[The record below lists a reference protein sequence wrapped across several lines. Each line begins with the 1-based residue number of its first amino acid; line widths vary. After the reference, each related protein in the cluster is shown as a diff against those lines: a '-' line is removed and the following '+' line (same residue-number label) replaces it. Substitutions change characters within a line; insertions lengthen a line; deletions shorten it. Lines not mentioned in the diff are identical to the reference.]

1 MTNALEPAAIRAAQA
16 ENPKM
21 RARDLSASLGIA
33 EAHYVAAWCGDGTTR
48 LKPDFNLIF
57 PALEALGEVMA
68 LTRNDSAV
76 HEKTG
81 VYDKF
86 HPGKH
91 AAMMLGDAIDMRMFA
106 KHWVHAFA
114 VETRDGD
121 SVRRSLQ
128 FFDAHGEAIHK
139 VHSRA
144 ATNLDAWRDLVAAFA
159 HEDQSASMELEAR
172 AVPAKRS
179 GAMATFDELRERWSR
194 MTDTHQFV
202 SILKKLDLERIDAV
216 RGVGEDFA
224 WQIDVSSV
232 AAMLRLS
239 ANEKLPIM
247 CFVGNPGCIQIH
259 SGPVETIKEMGPW
272 LNVLDPGFN
281 LHLRQ
286 DHVKEVWAV
295 RKPTDKGHVTS
306 LEAYDAAGDL
316 IVQFFGKRVEG
327 QDERKG
333 WRMIMEQLPRV
344 HKERAISA

>member
-1 MTNALEPAAIRAAQA
+1 MANTLDPAAIRAAQA
-16 ENPKM
+16 DNPKM
-21 RARDLSASLGIA
+21 RARDLAATLGIA
-33 EAHYVAAWCGDGTTR
+33 EAEYVAAWCGEGATR
-48 LKPDFNLIF
+48 LNLDFNRIF

-68 LTRNDSAV
+68 LTRNESAV

-86 HPGKH
+86 HGGKV
-91 AAMMLGDAIDMRMFA
+91 AAMMLGETIDMRMFS
-106 KHWVHAFA
+106 KHWVHAYA
-114 VETRDGD
+114 VETRDAD
-121 SVRRSLQ
+121 SVRHSLQ
-128 FFDAHGEAIHK
+128 FFDAHGEAVHK
-139 VHSRA
+139 IHSRPATDLA
-144 ATNLDAWRDLVAAFA
+144 AWSDLVAEFA
-159 HEDQSASMELEAR
+159 HEDQPDTVALEAK
-172 AVPAKRS
+172 VPATRKTGS
-179 GAMATFDELRERWSR
+179 EPALDELRDRWSR

-202 SILKKLDLERIDAV
+202 SILKKLDLDRIDAV
-216 RGVGEDFA
+216 RGVGEDYA
-224 WQIDVSSV
+224 WQIDTSAVG
-232 AAMLRLS
+232 AMLKLS

-259 SGPVETIKEMGPW
+259 SGPVESIKEMGPW

-316 IVQFFGKRVEG
+316 IVQFFGKRIEG
-327 QDERKG
+327 QDEREG

-344 HKERAISA
+344 QAERAIA

>member
-1 MTNALEPAAIRAAQA
+1 MPPSCPSSTASNCSAQ
-16 ENPKM
+16 
-21 RARDLSASLGIA
+21 
-33 EAHYVAAWCGDGTTR
+33 YVAAWCGQGTTR
-48 LKPDFNLIF
+48 LRLEFERIF

-68 LTRNDSAV
+68 LTRNESAV
-76 HEKTG
+76 HEKIG

-86 HPGKH
+86 YTGKI
-91 AAMMLGDAIDMRMFA
+91 AAMMLGETIDMRMFP
-106 KHWVHAFA
+106 KHWVHAYA
-114 VETRDGD
+114 VETRDAD
-121 SVRRSLQ
+121 SVRHSLQ
-128 FFDAHGEAIHK
+128 FFDAHGEAVHKIHSK
-139 VHSRA
+139 P
-144 ATNLDAWRDLVAAFA
+144 ATNLAAWRDLVAEFA
-159 HEDQSASMELEAR
+159 HEDQSDTVALEAR
-172 AVPAKRS
+172 APAARKS
-179 GAMATFDELRERWSR
+179 SSASAVDELRERWSR

-202 SILKKLDLERIDAV
+202 SILKKLDFERIDAV
-216 RGVGEDFA
+216 RSVGEEFA
-224 WQIDVSSV
+224 WQIDTSAVG
-232 AAMLRLS
+232 AMLKLS

-316 IVQFFGKRVEG
+316 IVQFFGKRIEG
-327 QDERKG
+327 QDEREN

-344 HKERAISA
+344 HAERAIA